1 MLPCLTFASFVF
13 LSQMV
18 VMCNTLYTGR
28 SKDHLWESILNFH
41 TGFLGIELR
50 SLDLE
55 GVTFIKTVLLLAHDG
70 WILIL
75 Y

>member
-1 MLPCLTFASFVF
+1 
-13 LSQMV
+13 MV
-18 VMCNTLYTGR
+18 VMCNTLGTGR

-41 TGFLGIELR
+41 TGFLGIEVR
-50 SLDLE
+50 SL
-55 GVTFIKTVLLLAHDG
+55 GVTFTKTVVLLAHDG